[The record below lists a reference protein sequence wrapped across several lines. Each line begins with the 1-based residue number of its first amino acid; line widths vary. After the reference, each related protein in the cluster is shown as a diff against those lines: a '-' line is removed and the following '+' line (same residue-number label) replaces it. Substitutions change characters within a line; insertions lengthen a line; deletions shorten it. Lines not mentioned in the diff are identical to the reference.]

1 MSSIASTWTRAL
13 HVCAALGLLMLT
25 GGLMAN
31 TPVSSPIVNPD
42 PQVEYSPADAQG
54 RFNYMIEFVE
64 PGVIEQHRA
73 RSSSDFDYGLAANQA
88 ARDQLVAIQAQR
100 VSEIAQVVG
109 RSVQPSH
116 HYLATRNG
124 IALRL
129 TAAEAERVAS
139 MGGIKSIQREQ
150 LFSIQTF
157 RGPDFIGA
165 NAIWDGS
172 ATPDGSPLRGELM
185 VAAILDSGIPD
196 PTVHPSFTN
205 DPACG
210 HGVGGVP
217 DKVLSNLDCSS
228 SDPVTGLCNG
238 TTNPFDENGHGSHTA
253 STTAGNIV
261 TNSATPSPNLPA
273 PFTQLSGVAHCAHI
287 RSYDVCSA
295 NGGQSCGGTDIAAG
309 LESVLVH
316 TDSGVIGAIPPV
328 AVMNYSISGGR
339 SPWSDFD
346 RTKLDLVDAGVF
358 VAASAGNTSAGEPD
372 PIGLVSHRGPW
383 VMSVAASTHDFA
395 GRRFNPVDLAGG
407 PTGAEGIASVGP
419 AITTD
424 FVGPLRWAGDVDAA
438 NFEGCAAFTAGAFDG
453 EAALISR
460 GGCPFVDKVNN
471 AVAAGAAF
479 VIVYNNVPGAPIVMG
494 GPGMDVTAVSSVM
507 VSDVDGAAMIATLN
521 GGTAEV
527 TVSAESA
534 VAVDPRQGDVLAGF
548 SLRGPTPAPLQD
560 LQKPNITAPGVGI
573 LAGVPGGFA
582 FLSGT
587 SMSGPH
593 VAGAGL
599 LVRQANPGWTVS
611 EVKSALQMT
620 ATRNGFKEDGT
631 TPWDWDDVGH
641 GRVDL
646 NDAALAGF
654 VMDESTAN
662 YLAADPN
669 NGGDVKT
676 LNTPDVRNVNC
687 SPSCSFTRT
696 IRNTYDVATSW
707 TVTPESFNPDLQ
719 IQVTPSTFSFTG
731 DTNETVELT
740 IDIAPQANLTAAIEF
755 GQILFDEDGDLAPQA
770 HFTVA
775 ISGSPS
781 EPAAAAIDETEFT
794 ILVEEGGT
802 SSASFNISN
811 VGTGANVEDLT
822 FNIAEAAPAA
832 VVLGTGREASP
843 AQPIDLVLDQGIA
856 TIIGVDEQEILW
868 FNQFTPT
875 PLDVPFTLETVD
887 VGFAPGNAGVVDG
900 DVFDVHVWVDP
911 DGDPTNGATLV
922 ASVTGQTVTPG
933 INFQTVTLPAG
944 VDITAADGNVLIGVV
959 NRTTAALYRPAV
971 ADAPGTAN
979 GESWIAFNFP
989 GGIAGDPPVFADAA
1003 TFAPIGALLPDR
1015 NWTIRGFGSGGS
1027 ACLTPADVPWLTVTP
1042 ASGSVAVGE
1051 SQEVVIDVDSTGL
1064 AQGTYEARLCIDTND
1079 VDNPVFVLPVTFVV
1093 TEVGGLPTID
1103 VSPAALT
1110 IPVDVLNPTGAAPFD
1125 ISNTGTALD
1134 LEFTI
1139 GEAESLA
1146 AIPGA
1151 LLSQAAKGG
1160 QPFLLGTLDGTR
1172 VLDRA
1177 DFADIDR
1184 VTRGGG
1190 NQQLISVNGAT
1201 TGGAYDSGDPDNTQ
1215 QSVAIGINSQIIGV
1229 GWEVNIATAPNG
1241 SWRSE
1246 SGVAIVTNQS
1256 DANGLFLR
1264 PGVGDN
1270 SGGTTDYSSN
1280 GLLLF
1285 ADVTPDPIPPIL
1297 ADGSGNVFL
1306 EWFESFDD
1314 GAGVDSTWSDSAA
1327 PVTLPAGL
1335 TLLVEQLG
1343 PPPTACDFPSDI
1355 SWLSVSP
1362 TSGVVAAGATGAAI
1376 VEVDAT
1382 GLPPGTYE
1390 AVLCIASND
1399 PATPIVELPVTM
1411 EVTVPANAAEIAGT
1425 VQGLG
1430 YCQADPILA
1439 AGAGIEIVGAL
1450 ETINLTADA
1459 NGAYSVFLDD
1469 ANGPVDITASAPSHI
1484 TATQSAIAIAGQT
1497 TTTVDFG
1504 LVLELPCAQVS
1515 PASFSD
1521 VFNPA
1526 GPTTGNYAMT
1536 IDNALGGAQLEWG
1549 VQEASTAGIDYQQ
1562 GLPGGGEVVANVGG
1576 DRDNDPMVER
1586 PVDATPFVDPAPQGG
1601 PISSNFD
1608 EVFDDIT
1615 TLPGAGWALQN
1626 LSEPLGTT
1634 DWFQGS
1640 PTTFPAHEGAP
1651 EAYIGA
1657 NFNNTTG
1664 GTGVISN
1671 WLMTPEIELFN
1682 GTQMSFWT
1690 RVPSN
1695 AFPDRLEVRL
1705 STSGASTFAGAS
1717 STDVGDFDTLLLSID
1732 PNLEGNYPTD
1742 WTEFTVT
1749 VSGLA
1754 APTSGRLAFRY
1765 FVTDAGPSGA
1775 NSNYIGI
1782 DTVSVIQPTFCQS
1795 PTDIPW
1801 LSVDPFFGAAGIGES
1816 DVVDVS
1822 VDATGLDAGSYD
1834 AFICVSTND
1843 DNADLIQ
1850 IPFSIEVLGDGIY
1863 ADRFEG

>member
-1 MSSIASTWTRAL
+1 MRSIASTWTRAL
-13 HVCAALGLLMLT
+13 HVCTALGLLMLA

-31 TPVSSPIVNPD
+31 TPVSSPIVNLD

-54 RFNYMIEFVE
+54 RFTYMIEFVE
-64 PGVIEQHRA
+64 PGVIAQHRA
-73 RSSSDFDYGLAANQA
+73 RSNAEFDYGLAANQA
-88 ARDQLVAIQAQR
+88 AREQLVAIQAQR

-129 TAAEAERVAS
+129 SAAEAERVAS
-139 MGGIKSIQREQ
+139 MGGVKSIQREQ
-150 LFSIQTF
+150 LYSIQTF
-157 RGPDFIGA
+157 RGPEFIGA

-210 HGVGGVP
+210 HGTGGVP
-217 DKVLSNLDCSS
+217 DKVISNLDCSA
-228 SDPVTGLCNG
+228 SDPGTGLCNG

-295 NGGQSCGGTDIAAG
+295 NGGQSCGGADIAAG
-309 LESVLVH
+309 LESVIVH
-316 TDSGVIGAIPPV
+316 TDPGVIGAIPPV

-383 VMSVAASTHDFA
+383 VMSVAASTHD
-395 GRRFNPVDLAGG
+395 GQIGKSVSLAGG
-407 PTGAEGIASVGP
+407 PTDVFAIEGSGP
-419 AITTD
+419 ALTTD
-424 FVGPLRWAGDVDAA
+424 FIGDLRWAGDVDAA
-438 NFEGCAAFTAGAFDG
+438 NVEGCSAFTAGAFAG

-460 GGCPFVDKVNN
+460 GGCSFADKVNN
-471 AVAAGAAF
+471 AVAAGATF
-479 VIVYNNVPGAPIVMG
+479 VIVYNNAGAPIVMG
-494 GPGMDVTAVSSVM
+494 GLAGTTVSSVM
-507 VSDVDGAAMIATLN
+507 ISTDDGNAMIATLN
-521 GGTAEV
+521 GGVAEV
-527 TVSAESA
+527 TVPAADAGFVVPSA
-534 VAVDPRQGDVLAGF
+534 GDVLAGF

-560 LQKPNITAPGVGI
+560 LQKPNITAPGVNI

-593 VAGAGL
+593 VAGAGV
-599 LVRQANPGWTVS
+599 LVRQANPDWTVS
-611 EVKSALQMT
+611 EVKSALQLT
-620 ATRNGFKEDGT
+620 ASRGGLKDDGV

-654 VMDESTAN
+654 VMDETVAN

-676 LNTPDVRNVNC
+676 LNTPDVRNMNC

-707 TVTPESFNPDLQ
+707 TVTPESFNPDLD

-731 DTNETVELT
+731 DTSETVELT

-755 GQILFDEDGDLAPQA
+755 GQILFDEDGGLAPQA

-794 ILVEEGGT
+794 ILVEEGNS

-822 FNIAEAAPAA
+822 YTIAEAAPAT
-832 VVLGTGREASP
+832 VVLGNREANP
-843 AQPIDLVLDQGIA
+843 PQTIDLVLDQGIA

-887 VGFAPGNAGVVDG
+887 VAFAPGNAGVNAG

-922 ASVTGQTVTPG
+922 SSVVGEVVTAG
-933 INFQTVTLPAG
+933 VNFQTVTLPAG
-944 VDITAADGNVLIGVV
+944 VDITAEDGNVLIGVV
-959 NRTTAALYRPAV
+959 NRTTLVGTPYRPAV

-989 GGIAGDPPVFADAA
+989 GGVAGDPPVFGDAA

-1015 NWTIRGFGSGGS
+1015 NWTIRGTGTGGS
-1027 ACLTPADVPWLTVTP
+1027 ACLTPSDVPWLTVTP
-1042 ASGSVAVGE
+1042 ASGSVPVDT

-1064 AQGTYEARLCIDTND
+1064 AQGTYEARLCIETND
-1079 VDNPVFVLPVTFVV
+1079 VNNPVFVLPVTFVV
-1093 TEVGGLPTID
+1093 TEVGGLPTIG
-1103 VSPAALT
+1103 VSPASLT
-1110 IPVDVLNPTGAAPFD
+1110 GSVDVLNPTGGSALD

-1134 LEFTI
+1134 LEI
-1139 GEAESLA
+1139 SVEEAETVTA
-1146 AIPGA
+1146 AVRGNP
-1151 LLSQAAKGG
+1151 
-1160 QPFLLGTLDGTR
+1160 TL
-1172 VLDRA
+1172 
-1177 DFADIDR
+1177 
-1184 VTRGGG
+1184 
-1190 NQQLISVNGAT
+1190 SVNGVEVFEGLGTPANSSVT
-1201 TGGAYDSGDPDNTQ
+1201 LNIGAGNAVTGVGYEVTIEAFSPSWLSESRMAILSNAGDP
-1215 QSVAIGINSQIIGV
+1215 IGTGAEIIPVDGT
-1229 GWEVNIATAPNG
+1229 NA
-1241 SWRSE
+1241 
-1246 SGVAIVTNQS
+1246 SGVETVSSGGIIALGSPVA
-1256 DANGLFLR
+1256 ANGA
-1264 PGVGDN
+1264 GEI
-1270 SGGTTDYSSN
+1270 Y
-1280 GLLLF
+1280 
-1285 ADVTPDPIPPIL
+1285 I
-1297 ADGSGNVFL
+1297 
-1306 EWFESFDD
+1306 EWFESFNDTTP
-1314 GAGVDSTWSDSAA
+1314 APDSVWSDSAA
-1327 PVTLPAGL
+1327 PVSLPPGITLQCTDQAACDAALGG
-1335 TLLVEQLG
+1335 G
-1343 PPPTACDFPSDI
+1343 PPPSACDSPSDI
-1355 SWLSVSP
+1355 SWLDVTP
-1362 TSGVVAAGATGAAI
+1362 ATATIAPGDTGALA
-1376 VEVDAT
+1376 VAYDAT
-1382 GLPPGTYE
+1382 GLAPGTYE
-1390 AVLCIASND
+1390 AVICINSND
-1399 PATPIVELPVTM
+1399 PVTPVVEVPVSL
-1411 EVTVPANAAEIAGT
+1411 EVTVPANAAEIVGT

-1459 NGAYSVFLDD
+1459 NGAYAVFLDE

-1484 TATQSAIAIAGQT
+1484 SATQSGVAIAGQT
-1497 TTTVDFG
+1497 TTTADFG

-1515 PASFSD
+1515 PASFGD
-1521 VFNPA
+1521 VFTPG
-1526 GPTTGNYAMT
+1526 GPTTGSYAMT

-1549 VQEASTAGIDYQQ
+1549 IQEASTAGIGYEQ
-1562 GLPGGGEVVANVGG
+1562 GLPGGGELIANVGG
-1576 DRDNDPMVER
+1576 DRDNDPMAER
-1586 PVDATPFVDPAPQGG
+1586 PVDAVPFVDPAPQGG
-1601 PISSNFD
+1601 PISSNFS
-1608 EVFDDIT
+1608 EAFDDIT
-1615 TLPGAGWALQN
+1615 TLPGAGWSLQN
-1626 LSEPLGTT
+1626 LSEPLGTS
-1634 DWFQGS
+1634 DWFQGND
-1640 PTTFPAHEGAP
+1640 TVFPAHEGASN
-1651 EAYIGA
+1651 AYIGA

-1705 STSGASTFAGAS
+1705 STSGPSTFAGAS

-1765 FVTDAGPSGA
+1765 FVTDAGPSGT

-1782 DTVSVIQPTFCQS
+1782 DTVSVAQPTFCQS

-1816 DVVDVS
+1816 DIVDVS
-1822 VDATGLDAGSYD
+1822 VDATGLDAGTYD
-1834 AFICVSTND
+1834 AFICVNTSD
-1843 DNADLIQ
+1843 ANADLIQ
-1850 IPFSIEVLGDGIY
+1850 IPFSIEVLGDGIFQ
-1863 ADRFEG
+1863 DRFED